1 MTSLLKQTAL
11 GGVAALCL
19 ALPAQADKVTIEVL
33 QAFPG
38 HAPFHEAVAN
48 AFMAENPDVEVKFRV
63 GAGSYDETH
72 QVMLRAALTNRL
84 PDVYHTGY
92 HLLPEVVTHLA
103 EDGKITPLDDLI
115 AAEGADFVSSNYA
128 PSLFEQWQVDGTT
141 WGLGFNAS
149 TPILFV
155 NGDLVRAAGGDVENL
170 PQTWDEVIALSAKIS
185 ALPGGNDGMAYDM
198 HAWPDD
204 WLWRALILEQGAQ
217 VMNED
222 GQTVAFGGETGLNGL
237 KLARRMV
244 EEGGMQLRDFE
255 QSRQQFAAGKI
266 GFLLSSPNSNRSFAD
281 LVGDKFEL
289 RTMTFP
295 VTNKE
300 SGKIPTGGNAMVI
313 TAQDEAKK
321 AAAWRYMKFASGAK
335 GQEIAVLGS
344 GYMPTNIAALAPDLL
359 GKFYA
364 GNPNFNTTNLQ
375 VDRAAAWGGYPGTNG
390 VEIWRTQREIIGQ
403 VMNGSLSAEDGLAQM
418 VEKTNALIQK

>member
-1 MTSLLKQTAL
+1 MTSFLKQTVVGGMLAL
-11 GGVAALCL
+11 GL
-19 ALPAQADKVTIEVL
+19 ALPAKAEKVTIEVL

-38 HAPFHEAVAN
+38 HAHFHEQVAKE
-48 AFMAENPDVEVKFRV
+48 FMAQNPDIEVKFRV

-103 EDGKITPLDDLI
+103 KGGKILPLNDLI
-115 AAEGADFVSSNYA
+115 AAESADFVSTNYA
-128 PSLFEQWQVDGTT
+128 PSLFSQWQVDGTT

-155 NGDLVRAAGGDVENL
+155 NGDLVSAAGGDIEKL

-185 ALPGGNDGMAYDM
+185 ALPGGNDGMAFDM

-204 WLWRALILEQGAQ
+204 WPFRSMILEQGAQ
-217 VMNED
+217 IMNED
-222 GQTVAFGGETGLNGL
+222 GKTVAFGGETGVNALT
-237 KLARRMV
+237 LARRMV
-244 EEGGMQLRDFE
+244 AEGGMKLRDFE

-281 LVGDKFEL
+281 LVGDKFKIL
-289 RTMTFP
+289 TMIYP
-295 VTNKE
+295 VTDKVN
-300 SGKIPTGGNAMVI
+300 GKVPTGGNAMVI
-313 TAQDEAKK
+313 TARDEAKQK
-321 AAAWRYMKFASGAK
+321 AAWRYLKFASGPK

-344 GYMPTNIAALAPDLL
+344 GYMPTNIAALAPELL
-359 GKFYA
+359 GGFYKK
-364 GNPNFNTTNLQ
+364 NPNFNTTNLQ

-403 VMNGSLSAEDGLAQM
+403 VMNGSLPVADGLAQL
-418 VEKTNALIQK
+418 VEKTNALIAK